1 MGFLQQNQSLSH
13 SRHELMAH
21 IIRLLSQVA
30 HLRSQ
35 LETKE
40 LELHHYVR
48 QEQRLSK
55 IFN

>member
-1 MGFLQQNQSLSH
+1 MVVVQQNQSSSR

-21 IIRLLSQVA
+21 IVHLLNQVA

-48 QEQRLSK
+48 QERHLSK